1 MASSV
6 FPSEVHSG
14 FVALVGR
21 PNTGKSTLVNAVA
34 GTKVA
39 IVSDR
44 PQTTRQRL
52 RAIVDRDDA
61 QIVLVDTPGIHKPQ
75 DALGEQLN
83 RAALMG
89 LSGIDVACL
98 VIDASQPVGS
108 GDRWVARHVEASH
121 APSKILLLTKIDL
134 VNQAI
139 VHEQIAHAEEMMR
152 FDDILA
158 VSAVTGFNADTF
170 VNMVARM
177 LPLGPRYFPRDMVT
191 DQPVEIMIAEF
202 IREKVIRE
210 TFDEVPHAVGVT
222 LEDMRTD
229 LRRNMT
235 TIHANIYVERDS
247 QKGILI
253 GKGGEKI
260 KRIGVEARA
269 DLERLLG
276 TRVFLDL
283 IVKVKANWRHDK
295 AQVRRFGYGEG

>member
-6 FPSEVHSG
+6 FPSEVYSG

-21 PNTGKSTLVNAVA
+21 PNTGKSTLVNAVV

-44 PQTTRQRL
+44 PHTTRQRL

-61 QIVLVDTPGIHKPQ
+61 QIVFVDTPGIHKPQ

-98 VIDASQPVGS
+98 VIDASQSVGS
-108 GDRWVARHVEASH
+108 GDRWVARHVAASH
-121 APSKILLLTKIDL
+121 APRKILLLTKIDL

-139 VHEQIAHAEEMMR
+139 VREQIAHAEEMMR
-152 FDDILA
+152 FDDTLA
-158 VSAVTGFNADTF
+158 VSAVTGFNVDTF

-177 LPLGPRYFPRDMVT
+177 LPLGPRYFPRDIVT

-210 TFDEVPHAVGVT
+210 TFEEVPHAVGVI

-229 LRRNMT
+229 FSRNMT

-283 IVKVKANWRHDK
+283 IVKVKANWRHDT